1 MHQAPGVGHDV
12 LQVAR
17 GRARLK
23 RAGLLLLAIAP
34 LAALP
39 WLLSYWPS
47 VDGPNHL
54 ALVHILGR
62 LGEPGDP
69 FGPYLASELRVGS
82 YSLYY
87 WLMLGLGRVMDLH
100 LADRLVQTAI
110 IAGLPLSV
118 LYLVRRIAPE
128 RRHNVLAIV
137 PLATGWLVMLGFV
150 NFLLGFLL
158 GLLALGTLWGR
169 SGGRVDPV
177 APPSWRARAAAGVLL
192 LLASIAHP
200 FPAFMIAAALLLL
213 EGPALRF
220 LRTWICIASVTG
232 PAFAL
237 AGAPVVAGWL
247 DGRGGP
253 GLGQFDYLWVN
264 EVVLR
269 SVENTV
275 LTFSSW
281 ELLLRGVPLVVLA
294 AVALRCAARRSLRG
308 SERDDGL
315 ARLVWGLL
323 ALYLIVPDRLSSIA
337 FISPRF
343 TLLFAV
349 ACALIASGG
358 SAIGR
363 RAAPVMVAL
372 VWIVA
377 SVQYAAMSGM
387 DARVRDIVAAGRH
400 VPRGST
406 LLPLMFETN
415 AGAANLFPLLH
426 AWGHVVIERDAVV
439 PYLFASGGTAHYGGG
454 DFRPLRFRQPFSPTF
469 LPNLGERAPP
479 RLDDPF
485 TGPRLL
491 PGERLGYR
499 TQPDMLPRVAGVTEP
514 GTDCSFESWIALRH
528 RAILSVALAYDRVLV
543 YGPDEAFLRRALPL
557 FSVEAQVGEAW
568 LLRPRP
574 GAVAPGGELL
584 CGEATP

>member
-1 MHQAPGVGHDV
+1 M
-12 LQVAR
+12 
-17 GRARLK
+17 

-54 ALVHILGR
+54 ALVHILRR
-62 LGEPGDP
+62 LGEPGNP
-69 FGPYLASELRVGS
+69 FEPYLQSELRVGS

-87 WLMLGLGRVMDLH
+87 WLMLGLGRLMDLH

-118 LYLVRRIAPE
+118 LYLIRRIAPE
-128 RRHNVLAIV
+128 RRHNALAIV

-158 GLLALGTLWGR
+158 GLLALGAVWGR
-169 SGGRVDPV
+169 RGGRVDPV
-177 APPSWRARAAAGVLL
+177 APPSWRARAAAGGLL
-192 LLASIAHP
+192 LLATTAHP
-200 FPAFMIAAALLLL
+200 FPVFMIAAALLLL
-213 EGPALRF
+213 EGPALRHR
-220 LRTWICIASVTG
+220 RTWACLATVTG
-232 PAFAL
+232 PAFAV
-237 AGAPVVAGWL
+237 AGAPLVAGWL
-247 DGRGGP
+247 DGRGGA

-281 ELLLRGVPLVVLA
+281 ELLLRGVPLLVLA
-294 AVALRCAARRSLRG
+294 GAALRSAARRNLRG
-308 SERDDGL
+308 AERDDGL

-323 ALYLIVPDRLSSIA
+323 ALYVLVPDRLSSIA

-343 TLLFAV
+343 TLFFAV
-349 ACALIASGG
+349 ACALIVSGRAG
-358 SAIGR
+358 LAR

-372 VWIVA
+372 VWMVA
-377 SVQYAAMSGM
+377 AVQYAAMSRV
-387 DARVRDIVAAGRH
+387 DARVRDIVAAGRQA
-400 VPRGST
+400 PRGST

-415 AGAANLFPLLH
+415 TGAANLFPLLH

-454 DFRPLRFRQPFSPTF
+454 DFRPLRFRRPFSRWF

-499 TQPDMLPRVAGVTEP
+499 TQPDLLPRLAGVAEP

-528 RAILSVALAYDRVLV
+528 RAILTTALAYDRVLV
-543 YGPDEAFLRRALPL
+543 YAPDDAFLRRALPL
-557 FSVEAQVGEAW
+557 LSVEAHVGRAW

-574 GAVAPGGELL
+574 GATPPGAELL
-584 CGEATP
+584 CGEATH